1 MPNLRKMNMVAGR
14 GQAPINF
21 TSLGIGRHSKSVYN
35 VVNRKV
41 FPSKTYPLPE
51 PAPAPTPVL

>member
-1 MPNLRKMNMVAGR
+1 MVIGK

-35 VVNRKV
+35 KVNRI
-41 FPSKTYPLPE
+41 
-51 PAPAPTPVL
+51 VLQCKNNCPK